1 MPRFS
6 YVPSHR
12 TVRIVWYAAT
22 FVGLLLLL
30 WLLWT
35 VVHQGQ
41 RLEDAEDARR
51 ALAVQTQR
59 QAEIAADTASDAER
73 LADQIRELGEKPVV
87 DPGPWPVVPGPAGA
101 SGPPGPPGRAGD
113 QGDRGPVGD
122 RGPAGPQG
130 ERGAVGATG
139 DRGPRGLPG
148 EQGIPGPQGERGET
162 GPAGPAGPAGE
173 RGPQGEPGPAGA
185 DGVDAVPFTFTFTVQ
200 VNPAQSQTYRCTITA
215 PGETV
220 ACQTVD

>member
-1 MPRFS
+1 MPRLN

-12 TVRIVWYAAT
+12 TVRLVWYAAA

-30 WLLWT
+30 WLIWT

-41 RLEDAEDARR
+41 RLEDAEAARR
-51 ALAVQTQR
+51 ELAAQTR
-59 QAEIAADTASDAER
+59 EQAAQAAENATTAET
-73 LADQIRELGEKPVV
+73 LADQIRALGERPLV
-87 DPGPWPVVPGPAGA
+87 DPDPYSPPIPGPAGA

-113 QGDRGPVGD
+113 PGD

-130 ERGAVGATG
+130 ERGPVGATG

-162 GPAGPAGPAGE
+162 GPAGPAGPQGE
-173 RGPQGEPGPAGA
+173 RGPQGEPGPAGT
-185 DGVDAVPFTFTFTVQ
+185 DGTDAVPFTFTFTVQ

-215 PGETV
+215 PGETA
-220 ACQTVD
+220 ACQPVE